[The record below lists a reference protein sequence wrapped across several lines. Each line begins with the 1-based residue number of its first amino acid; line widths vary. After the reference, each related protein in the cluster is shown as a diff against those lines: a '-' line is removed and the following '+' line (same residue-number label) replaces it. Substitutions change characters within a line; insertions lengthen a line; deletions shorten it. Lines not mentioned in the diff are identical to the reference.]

1 MDMIDIFTGI
11 GGIMI
16 SIVSYF
22 LKNTMDELKSVK
34 ELGYSTKSELDILKN
49 DHINKYSNISEK
61 FDGLKDAV
69 VELTKEIKEL
79 NNKTK

>member
-1 MDMIDIFTGI
+1 MIDIFTGI

-34 ELGYSTKSELDILKN
+34 ELSYTTKSELDILKN

>member
-1 MDMIDIFTGI
+1 MIDIFTGI